1 MTRHRKNRK
10 TSTGTLTTVALGS
23 SLLLTAALTGCG
35 PFSPFDDEGSRSES
49 PAPPNRE
56 ELRPRAS
63 APNPGEPGYRVAPL
77 PGSPPIGAPD
87 ARIEDGTSVAGEDDD
102 AGFRGGGAATTE
114 ASAQGG
120 SVSGS
125 GSGSTSPVPVAAPQA
140 RSYVWHLP
148 LSDPSPNEL
157 LDGPVYEE
165 IRVKGCAAGDAY
177 LTGFGTRYS
186 MSSPRAAV
194 FLSAAIAFCRANEVD
209 PSGVPRLDAAGQA
222 EQLALGRAA
231 YDAGMAYDQTLAG
244 LDVRP
249 ATCDV
254 YRALRSFIV
263 QVPHDSFLCPGGTP
277 PGYRVAEYATN
288 QPGVTVVIVDDPL
301 TLDVDER
308 DTVVPAGAVGTATRC
323 EIPLP
328 SGDLDCA
335 AEAVA
340 PVEAETAVAM
350 VAPEPQREPA
360 DVVVLPASEPE
371 MTPAEGALP
380 EPAPAAASAPETA
393 APETAAPETP
403 APEPTAPEPPAPEP
417 TAPETPAPET
427 TAPETPAPET
437 AAPELT
443 AAEAPA
449 PEGVTP

>member
-1 MTRHRKNRK
+1 MEVSRHDSTPEEPEDPYWNPDHRRTRLVAAAHSGTHRVR
-10 TSTGTLTTVALGS
+10 TL
-23 SLLLTAALTGCG
+23 
-35 PFSPFDDEGSRSES
+35 SPFDDEDSRSES

-63 APNPGEPGYRVAPL
+63 APNPGGPGYRIGP
-77 PGSPPIGAPD
+77 PQGSPPIGAPD
-87 ARIEDGTSVAGEDDD
+87 GRIEDGTPAAGEGDD
-102 AGFRGGGAATTE
+102 AGFRGEGAATTE
-114 ASAQGG
+114 ASAQASAQGG

-125 GSGSTSPVPVAAPQA
+125 ASPVPVAAPQA
-140 RSYVWHLP
+140 RNYVWHLP

-165 IRVKGCAAGDAY
+165 IRVKGCTAGDAY
-177 LTGFGTRYS
+177 LTGFETRYS

-263 QVPHDSFLCPGGTP
+263 QVPHDSFPCPGGTP
-277 PGYRVAEYATN
+277 PGYRVAEYATD
-288 QPGVTVVIVDDPL
+288 QPGVTVVVVDDPL

-308 DTVVPAGAVGTATRC
+308 DTVVPSGAVGTATRC

-328 SGDLDCA
+328 SGDLECE

-340 PVEAETAVAM
+340 PVEEETAVAV
-350 VAPEPQREPA
+350 VAPEPEREPA
-360 DVVVLPASEPE
+360 DVLVMPASELE
-371 MTPAEGALP
+371 MTPTEVALP
-380 EPAPAAASAPETA
+380 EPAPAATS

-403 APEPTAPEPPAPEP
+403 AA
-417 TAPETPAPET
+417 
-427 TAPETPAPET
+427 ET
-437 AAPELT
+437 AAPE
-443 AAEAPA
+443 AAAPEMPAPEAPA
-449 PEGVTP
+449 PEAPAPRRPRPGRPHPKQPRPKRPPSKE